1 MILDEPDS
9 HFIFVFHPK
18 IFEGKKY
25 TVYEGRELTNGE
37 VLQYWGKWIFFGDKS
52 QLDEWARKL
61 DPYVEQEILPCIKYD
76 RIPPANLGLTELV
89 MMVYC
94 DKRKSEEVWQ
104 ILQQH
109 GVKIKAWVTER
120 ETMAM
125 WLPGGVLLEQW
136 IKSMNF
142 NEEQAQATRE
152 DAGRTMGYIF
162 DHPDEIFTPWAQ

>member
-1 MILDEPDS
+1 
-9 HFIFVFHPK
+9 
-18 IFEGKKY
+18 
-25 TVYEGRELTNGE
+25 
-37 VLQYWGKWIFFGDKS
+37 
-52 QLDEWARKL
+52 
-61 DPYVEQEILPCIKYD
+61 
-76 RIPPANLGLTELV
+76 

-94 DKRKSEEVWQ
+94 DKRKSEEIWQ

-109 GVKIKAWVTER
+109 GVKIKAWVSER
-120 ETMAM
+120 ETMEM

-162 DHPDEIFTPWAQ
+162 DHPDEIFTAWAQ